1 MLNQANH
8 RHYWTTTDMEWQM
21 RVCSPK
27 LCSWQLVIQ
36 ERHGPAG
43 VEEKQKGA
51 IRQCSR
57 SGLSDSSSSRNSAR
71 EEEINFN
78 SHSEIIYDL
87 IFFNGAEGRPE
98 SSGKLSRDPM
108 KDSLNS
114 IAEVNY
120 DTTRRA
126 KFYSSLGHHCYNNVD
141 IWPITPLYCGE
152 WWS

>member
-1 MLNQANH
+1 MAQQGW
-8 RHYWTTTDMEWQM
+8 R
-21 RVCSPK
+21 RS
-27 LCSWQLVIQ
+27 
-36 ERHGPAG
+36 RR
-43 VEEKQKGA
+43 GA
-51 IRQCSR
+51 IKQCSR
-57 SGLSDSSSSRNSAR
+57 SGLSDSSSRNSAR

-108 KDSLNS
+108 KDSLYS

-126 KFYSSLGHHCYNNVD
+126 KFYSSPGHHCYNNVD

-152 WWS
+152 WWSWNIFRMRNNKLQKLRKIRYMNRKKKKRRVDGRGAIKM